1 MSISRLNE
9 ILFSYKI
16 KATCIDLVESK
27 NGTVYYLRLTLGEK
41 LSKIKNIR
49 SEIAFLLKFDNIPEI
64 SLLHNGLLSLEFK
77 SDLDVTINLQ
87 DLYKEYKSKNF
98 DLPFL
103 LGKYHNGE
111 PVWLD
116 MTNNPH
122 LLIGGA
128 TGTGKSVL
136 LHNLIFN
143 ILHYKNVELYLT
155 DTKLVEFTHYENLR
169 QVCNIASDYSECL
182 NIVNKLDSMMEERF
196 FFLKR
201 KKISSL
207 EESPG
212 LFNRS
217 FFILDEAAEILSNKD
232 KKFEEQLCKLAPK
245 CRAAGIHLI
254 IATQRPSA
262 DILNGLIKNNFPG
275 RIACRTSSKIDSQ
288 IILDTPGAEA
298 LLGKGQALMKNSAIG
313 LSKFQIGFINPKD
326 VVKTYE

>member
-1 MSISRLNE
+1 MQPLKKRSTTIHEDTRRMLAISRDAYAFCDYVHYRCADSRQKRAGWCCDNKQELADFVG
-9 ILFSYKI
+9 LTRPGLYKMGER
-16 KATCIDLVESK
+16 LVEIGLLEMSSFGDYRATPQWIDADAK
-27 NGTVYYLRLTLGEK
+27 CKQSLQNSDEENVNKVYKKRKQSLQNSGENVNFVYNDTYILELENKREK
-41 LSKIKNIR
+41 LEEKT
-49 SEIAFLLKFDNIPEI
+49 A
-64 SLLHNGLLSLEFK
+64 LSP
-77 SDLDVTINLQ
+77 D
-87 DLYKEYKSKNF
+87 
-98 DLPFL
+98 
-103 LGKYHNGE
+103 
-111 PVWLD
+111 
-116 MTNNPH
+116 
-122 LLIGGA
+122 
-128 TGTGKSVL
+128 
-136 LHNLIFN
+136 
-143 ILHYKNVELYLT
+143 
-155 DTKLVEFTHYENLR
+155 
-169 QVCNIASDYSECL
+169 
-182 NIVNKLDSMMEERF
+182 
-196 FFLKR
+196 

>member
-1 MSISRLNE
+1 
-9 ILFSYKI
+9 
-16 KATCIDLVESK
+16 
-27 NGTVYYLRLTLGEK
+27 
-41 LSKIKNIR
+41 
-49 SEIAFLLKFDNIPEI
+49 
-64 SLLHNGLLSLEFK
+64 
-77 SDLDVTINLQ
+77 
-87 DLYKEYKSKNF
+87 
-98 DLPFL
+98 
-103 LGKYHNGE
+103 
-111 PVWLD
+111 
-116 MTNNPH
+116 
-122 LLIGGA
+122 
-128 TGTGKSVL
+128 
-136 LHNLIFN
+136 
-143 ILHYKNVELYLT
+143 
-155 DTKLVEFTHYENLR
+155 
-169 QVCNIASDYSECL
+169 
-182 NIVNKLDSMMEERF
+182 MEERF